1 MKTKTTTKPKTKK
14 PRVFTDS
21 MMDLTPRSTVPTD
34 QDSPYRTLLRERL
47 EKAWKDAGLG
57 ARGALACPASWATGP
72 EQNRQ
77 RGLGYLVGYGMA
89 LSNSE
94 TEAPH
99 ALLDGKNQSANFKR
113 FLESNGT
120 DLALLGLLHD
130 LA

>member
-1 MKTKTTTKPKTKK
+1 MKTKKTTKPRAKK

-21 MMDLTPRSTVPTD
+21 MLDLTPRSAVPTD

-47 EKAWKDAGLG
+47 EKAWKVAGLG

-72 EQNRQ
+72 ERNRQ
-77 RGLGYLVGYGMA
+77 RGLGYLVGYECSV
-89 LSNSE
+89 SNSE

-99 ALLDGKNQSANFKR
+99 ALLEGKNQSANFKR

-120 DLALLGLLHD
+120 DLALLGLLYD
-130 LA
+130 LS